1 MNITRENVSDTELS
15 IMVEVVENDYAELV
29 SKQLKRYR
37 KEATL
42 PGFRPGMAP
51 MSLIERRYKPM
62 VVSDEVNKIVS
73 DHLFQ
78 YFSDEKLDI
87 LTAPLPNDD
96 KNEGIDFNSDKDFAF
111 YFNVAVYPEFIIN
124 WTEIKEPLYQIK
136 STAKD
141 VNNQIE
147 EMQRRY
153 GKFETPN
160 EVGEGDFVYGRVV
173 ELDKK
178 GEAKEGGISTFTSFD
193 LSKVKDADIAAKFVG
208 KKVDEK
214 VVFNISK
221 AFTPIE
227 IERILRISGEEAKKQ
242 KSDFELT
249 VSGMSHITLAEVN
262 EEFFQK
268 VFPGEEIKD
277 EAAFKK
283 RLQKEID
290 VNNDEQSRILYVTN
304 VRSAI
309 LKQMTMPLPEDFL
322 KRSIL
327 RQGGIEEEKLNAGWE
342 ETYLPSLK
350 SQIMDNQLSK
360 IHPVN
365 PTRDEVKAYLTDILK
380 KSAKPQDNE
389 SDKDFESRLNRLADS
404 IADDENN
411 TRQIVDKLFVEKCF
425 NLFKEQLK
433 PETEKVSIKEFTEK
447 VQR

>member
-15 IMVEVVENDYAELV
+15 IMVEVVEKDYTELV
-29 SKQLKRYR
+29 AKQLKRYR
-37 KEATL
+37 KEAVL

-62 VVSDEVNKIVS
+62 VVSDEVNNIVS
-73 DHLFQ
+73 DHLFK
-78 YFSDEKLDI
+78 YFNDEKIDI
-87 LTAPLPNDD
+87 LTAPMPNDA
-96 KNEGIDFNSDKDFAF
+96 KNEGIDFSKDKDFTF
-111 YFNVAVYPEFIIN
+111 YFNVAVYPDFTIN
-124 WTEIKEPLYQIK
+124 WTEITEPLYQIK

-141 VNNQIE
+141 VSNQIE
-147 EMQRRY
+147 ELQRRY
-153 GKFETPN
+153 GKFETPDAI
-160 EVGEGDFVYGRVV
+160 GEGDFVYGRAV

-178 GEAKEGGISTFTSFD
+178 GEAKEGGISTFISFD
-193 LSKVKDADIAAKFVG
+193 ISKVKDSEIAAQFIG
-208 KKVDEK
+208 KKVDDK
-214 VVFNISK
+214 VVFNSGK
-221 AFTPIE
+221 AFTPTE
-227 IERILRISGEEAKKQ
+227 IEKTFRITNEEAKKQ
-242 KSDFELT
+242 KSNFELT

-290 VNNDEQSRILYVTN
+290 GNNDEQSRILYVTN
-304 VRSAI
+304 VRNAI
-309 LKQMTMPLPEDFL
+309 LNQMTMPLPEDFL

-360 IHPVN
+360 VQPVN
-365 PTRDEVKAYLTDILK
+365 PTQAEVKAYVMDILK
-380 KSAKPQDNE
+380 KSAKPQDGE
-389 SDKDFESRLNRLADS
+389 KDKEYESRLDRLADS
-404 IADDENN
+404 IASDENN

-433 PETEKVSIKEFTEK
+433 PETEKVSIKEFAEK
-447 VQR
+447 AQR